1 MKNSYI
7 YIIRILGVILVLSGI
22 IFPIFPLIN
31 FDAYTFPL
39 GKSIVFAFGFTFVG
53 IVLIVGSF
61 VAKSYDKINEI
72 NEIASK
78 VKEDLNENKKIKN
91 CEYCGSKIDNKTHK
105 CPNCGAKDMQ
115 KK

>member
-1 MKNSYI
+1 MKNIFI
-7 YIIRILGVILVLSGI
+7 YIIRILGIILVLSGI
-22 IFPIFPLIN
+22 IFPIIPLFS

-53 IVLIVGSF
+53 IVFTVGSF
-61 VAKSYDKINEI
+61 IVKSYNRINEI

-78 VKEDLNENKKIKN
+78 VKDELNENIKVKT

-105 CPNCGAKDMQ
+105 CPNCGAKDMH